1 MGCCLLAIIL
11 AGAPRVALVFW
22 WLFDTRYVNAAFS
35 NLIMAVLGFLFLP
48 WTTLMYV
55 LVYPGGL
62 STVNWVFL
70 GLALLVD
77 LATYGGGGSEG
88 RRRYRS

>member
-11 AGAPRVALVFW
+11 AGAPRVALFVW
-22 WLFDTRYVNAAFS
+22 WLFDTRYVNAAFG
-35 NLIMAVLGFLFLP
+35 NLLMAVLGFLFLP

-55 LVYPGGL
+55 FVYPGGL
-62 STVNWVFL
+62 STVNWIFI

-77 LATYGGGGSEG
+77 LATYGGGGREG
-88 RRRYRS
+88 QRRYSS